1 MIRIQSPV
9 RSLVALAA
17 AAFVAAPVWA
27 ESVENPV
34 FKTWASQKKGTV
46 VTSKMNTVAGAIK
59 SDASLIN
66 TLVELTDDV
75 ATIEMVTIVTSNGM
89 EFKAPATKIEVK
101 KMIELPAGKTKADFD
116 KPEGLVD
123 QGTETVKVGGVEYK
137 TKWMKIKTTMS
148 GVEIEAKTW
157 TSDDVPNMLVKME
170 SKGKVM
176 GIESSTTM
184 ELVSV
189 KKP

>member
-1 MIRIQSPV
+1 MNQFTFLV
-9 RSLVALAA
+9 RSLVALAVA
-17 AAFVAAPVWA
+17 ACVAAPVWA
-27 ESVENPV
+27 ESIENPV

-46 VTSKMNTVAGAIK
+46 VTSKMNTVAGTIK

-75 ATIEMVTIVTSNGM
+75 ATIEMVTIVTTNGM
-89 EFKAPATKIEVK
+89 EFKTPATKIEVK

-116 KPEGLVD
+116 KPEGLLD
-123 QGTETVKVGGVEYK
+123 QGTETVKVGGVDYK
-137 TKWMKIKTTMS
+137 TKWMTIKTTTN

-170 SKGKVM
+170 SKAKIM
-176 GIESSTTM
+176 GMDSTTNL

>member
-1 MIRIQSPV
+1 MLRIQFPV
-9 RSLVALAA
+9 RSLVALAV

-27 ESVENPV
+27 ESIENPV

-46 VTSKMNTVAGAIK
+46 VTSKMNTVAGTVK

-75 ATIEMVTIVTSNGM
+75 ATIEMVTVVTTNGM
-89 EFKAPATKIEVK
+89 EFKTPATKIEVK
-101 KMIELPAGKTKADFD
+101 KMVELPAGKTKDFFD
-116 KPEGLVD
+116 KPEGLLD
-123 QGTETVKVGGVEYK
+123 QGTETVKGGGVEYK
-137 TKWMKIKTTMS
+137 TKWMTIKTTTN

-170 SKGKVM
+170 SKAKIM
-176 GIESSTTM
+176 GMDSSTTM